1 MRSPIFLRSA
11 SHVCFQ
17 EVKHPGNIEP
27 VPTFSTND
35 IRSQSSLLEPGLF
48 FLLYALD
55 REGTIR
61 L

>member
-55 REGTIR
+55 
-61 L
+61 